1 MQPAGFLKALNVVVV
16 PAILNTRMDIESESS
31 AFRYR
36 AKALDPSVR
45 WDDDQRL
52 ISAHNVLLIPNSLMK
67 PSASSTP
74 QSADCA

>member
-1 MQPAGFLKALNVVVV
+1 MQPVGFFKAFNVVVV
-16 PAILNTRMDIESESS
+16 PAILNTRRVIELESS
-31 AFRYR
+31 AFDYR
-36 AKALDPSVR
+36 AKALDPGVR